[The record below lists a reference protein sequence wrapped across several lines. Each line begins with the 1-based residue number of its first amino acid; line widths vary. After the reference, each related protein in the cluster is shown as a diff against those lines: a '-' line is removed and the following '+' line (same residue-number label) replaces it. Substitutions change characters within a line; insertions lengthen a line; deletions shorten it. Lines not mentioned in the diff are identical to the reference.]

1 MLELNRYKITQQ
13 VKGNQPFLLNDPQK
27 VWLVKSGT
35 LALFATKVIDEEL
48 RGNRRYLFSFSAGE
62 AVFGTQLFEEWFILA
77 VAIEQTELSL
87 LPITDFFSEVA
98 NSDLG
103 AITFLENWI
112 KNLGNTIDD
121 NLLSLPRN
129 LIAPDKSCY
138 LSLEKQQSLSL
149 PTNEVFWVRVVNDNA
164 KWMGVDELLLEDNS
178 VVFPLAYPMWI
189 EAEDLLEVQIYRTLE
204 LNDFSQIFGSL
215 ERLHRYFLKYI
226 DLLQKRQLERDFQ
239 RFQQRRKLNSQAAE
253 VANDQ
258 LTGVLNSQKSDI
270 FQEGTPLLIA
280 AGAVGRTMGINV
292 NPPASSEDMG
302 RVIEPLEAIARAS
315 RFRTRRVL
323 LQGNWWKQDQGPIL
337 AYTLIGKNPVALL
350 PHKGNNYLL
359 FEPQTRTRK
368 LVTKAIAEKLW
379 PEAQMFYRP
388 LPIMVANSL
397 ELFKFGA
404 LGNMK
409 SIIGVM
415 VLGML
420 GTLLGMLTPQATAM
434 LVNNAI
440 PDSNQTLLL
449 QIGLGLFAAAIGKT
463 AFQMA
468 QSILSLRVENSAN
481 ASLQPAVWD
490 RLLNLKPA
498 FFRSFSSGDL
508 LVRLLAVSQIR
519 ARLSGATQ
527 NSLLSGVF
535 SLLNLALMFF
545 YSVQLA
551 WVGIGLTL
559 VSVIVTVTS
568 SYFLIGK
575 NLLLVESDC
584 KICCLVV
591 EFFNGVS

>member
-1 MLELNRYKITQQ
+1 MQ
-13 VKGNQPFLLNDPQK
+13 
-27 VWLVKSGT
+27 
-35 LALFATKVIDEEL
+35 
-48 RGNRRYLFSFSAGE
+48 
-62 AVFGTQLFEEWFILA
+62 
-77 VAIEQTELSL
+77 
-87 LPITDFFSEVA
+87 
-98 NSDLG
+98 
-103 AITFLENWI
+103 
-112 KNLGNTIDD
+112 
-121 NLLSLPRN
+121 
-129 LIAPDKSCY
+129 
-138 LSLEKQQSLSL
+138 
-149 PTNEVFWVRVVNDNA
+149 
-164 KWMGVDELLLEDNS
+164 
-178 VVFPLAYPMWI
+178 
-189 EAEDLLEVQIYRTLE
+189 
-204 LNDFSQIFGSL
+204 
-215 ERLHRYFLKYI
+215 
-226 DLLQKRQLERDFQ
+226 
-239 RFQQRRKLNSQAAE
+239 
-253 VANDQ
+253 
-258 LTGVLNSQKSDI
+258 
-270 FQEGTPLLIA
+270 
-280 AGAVGRTMGINV
+280 
-292 NPPASSEDMG
+292 
-302 RVIEPLEAIARAS
+302 
-315 RFRTRRVL
+315 
-323 LQGNWWKQDQGPIL
+323 
-337 AYTLIGKNPVALL
+337 
-350 PHKGNNYLL
+350 HKGKNYLL
-359 FEPQTRTRK
+359 FKTQTRTRK

-468 QSILSLRVENSAN
+468 QSILSLREENSAN